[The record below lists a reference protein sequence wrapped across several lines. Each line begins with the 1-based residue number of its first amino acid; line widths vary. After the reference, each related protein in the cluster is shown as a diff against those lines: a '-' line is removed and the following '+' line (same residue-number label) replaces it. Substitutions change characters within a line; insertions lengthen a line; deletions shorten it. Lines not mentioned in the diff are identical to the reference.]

1 MPDDF
6 ADSGQLTADSLIL
19 HEYAEN
25 AYLQYAMAVVR
36 DRALP
41 QVEDVQKPVQR
52 RILYTMR
59 QLGLGPAA
67 KPVKCA
73 RIVGEVLGRVHPHGD
88 TSVYDTLVRM
98 AQDFTL
104 RYPLIIGQGN
114 FGSRD
119 GDPPAAYRYTEAKLA
134 PISDLLLAALDQ
146 GTVDFVPNYD
156 TTVNGPSR
164 LPARLPFVLLNG
176 SMGIAVGMAC
186 DIPPHNLREVAAA
199 ASLAVSKP
207 GVSFDELL
215 SVLPGPDFPDGGQ
228 VISSPEEI
236 AESYRTGRGLLR
248 ARARW
253 RVEELARGQWRIVVY
268 ELPYQVSTKRVLEE
282 LDALSNPQPSAGKK
296 TATQAQLNLK
306 QVVLNLVERAS
317 DDSGQKEKIRLVIE
331 PRTSKVNPDELMTVL

>member
-1 MPDDF
+1 MGAITPAEQDE
-6 ADSGQLTADSLIL
+6 LIL

-41 QVEDVQKPVQR
+41 QVEDGQKPGQR

-59 QLGLGPAA
+59 QLGLGGTA

-88 TSVYDTLVRM
+88 VSVYDTLVRM

-134 PISDLLLAALDQ
+134 PISDLLLAELDQ
-146 GTVDFVPNYD
+146 GTVEFVPNYD
-156 TTVNGPSR
+156 NTVNEPAR
-164 LPARLPFVLLNG
+164 LPARLPVVLLNG

-199 ASLAVSKP
+199 ASLAITKR
-207 GVSFDELL
+207 DATLEELVEL
-215 SVLPGPDFPDGGQ
+215 MPGPDFPDGGQ
-228 VISSPEEI
+228 VISS
-236 AESYRTGRGLLR
+236 R
-248 ARARW
+248 
-253 RVEELARGQWRIVVY
+253 
-268 ELPYQVSTKRVLEE
+268 
-282 LDALSNPQPSAGKK
+282 
-296 TATQAQLNLK
+296 
-306 QVVLNLVERAS
+306 
-317 DDSGQKEKIRLVIE
+317 
-331 PRTSKVNPDELMTVL
+331 